1 MRNECTLT
9 GTVTDKIHPF
19 EDAGTHEHLKY
30 KGENLYEVTLD
41 IARLSG
47 SIDRMRVVIP
57 SSLLKEKFPER
68 IHITGAFQ
76 SRNDSRGR
84 LILYIMTTT
93 LEPALTIPDEN
104 RLVLSSYICKKPVFR
119 ETPLGTKITDLLLAN
134 NQYDENREEI
144 SSYIPSICW
153 NKDAEHAGSYHVGD
167 WIYVSGRIQS
177 REYDKEDSK
186 GKVHSIT
193 VNEFSIAR
201 IIRDNSKRK
210 RAD

>member
-1 MRNECTLT
+1 MQNECTLT
-9 GTVTDKIHPF
+9 GTVTDKIHSF

-41 IARLSG
+41 VARLSG

-57 SSLLKEKFPER
+57 EHLLKEDMPER

-119 ETPLGTKITDLLLAN
+119 ELRLAQKSQTFSWQIISMMKIERRFLPTSHL
-134 NQYDENREEI
+134 Y
-144 SSYIPSICW
+144 
-153 NKDAEHAGSYHVGD
+153 VG
-167 WIYVSGRIQS
+167 IKMLNMPVLIM
-177 REYDKEDSK
+177 
-186 GKVHSIT
+186 
-193 VNEFSIAR
+193 
-201 IIRDNSKRK
+201 
-210 RAD
+210 